1 MMAKKNYPFFEIEIS
16 KNYPSGISTHID
28 WKPNTNIVETS
39 DCLIIEMEL
48 PGVDKSDVAITLLN
62 NQELIVKGVK
72 KQPRLEREPVT
83 YYLFE
88 REFGTFYKKIVI
100 DFPLDTDRVKS
111 FMENGVLTIE
121 VSKKLASKIAVEIK

>member
-1 MMAKKNYPFFEIEIS
+1 MAKKHYPFFEIEIS

-28 WKPNTNIVETS
+28 WKPNTNIVETRES
-39 DCLIIEMEL
+39 LVIEMEL
-48 PGVDKSDVAITLLN
+48 PGVAKEDVAITLLN

-72 KQPRLEREPVT
+72 KQPRLEQEPVT

-100 DFPLDTDRVKS
+100 DFPLDTSSIKS
-111 FMENGVLTIE
+111 HMENGILYIE
-121 VSKKLASKIAVEIK
+121 ISKKSLPQISVKIK

>member
-1 MMAKKNYPFFEIEIS
+1 MAKRNYPFFEIEIS

-28 WKPNTNIVETS
+28 WKPNTNIVETRDS
-39 DCLIIEMEL
+39 LIIEMEL
-48 PGVDKSDVAITLLN
+48 PGVDKNDVTITLLN

-72 KQPRLEREPVT
+72 KQPRLENDPVT

-100 DFPLDTDRVKS
+100 DFPLDPGTIKS
-111 FMENGVLTIE
+111 IMENGVLTVE
-121 VSKKLASKIAVEIK
+121 VSKKTMSKIAVEIK

>member
-1 MMAKKNYPFFEIEIS
+1 MAKKNYPFFEIEIS

-28 WKPNTNIVETS
+28 WKPNTNIVETRDS
-39 DCLIIEMEL
+39 LIIEMEL

-72 KQPRLEREPVT
+72 NQPRLKHDPAT

-88 REFGTFYKKIVI
+88 REFGTFYKRIVI
-100 DFPLDTDRVKS
+100 DFPLDTGKIKS
-111 FMENGVLTIE
+111 FMESGVLTIE
-121 VSKKLASKIAVEIK
+121 VSKKVVSKISVEIK

>member
-1 MMAKKNYPFFEIEIS
+1 MAKKHYPFFEIEIS

-28 WKPNTNIVETS
+28 WKPNTNIVETRDS
-39 DCLIIEMEL
+39 LIIEMEL

-72 KQPRLEREPVT
+72 NQPRLEHDLVT

-100 DFPLDTDRVKS
+100 DFPLDTSKIKS
-111 FMENGVLTIE
+111 LMENGVLTIE
-121 VSKKLASKIAVEIK
+121 VSKKVMSKISVEIK

>member
-1 MMAKKNYPFFEIEIS
+1 MAKKNFPFFEVEIS

-28 WKPNTNIVETS
+28 WKPSTNIVETR
-39 DCLIIEMEL
+39 DALVIEMEL
-48 PGVDKSDVAITLLN
+48 PGVAKEDVAITMLN

-72 KQPRLEREPVT
+72 KQPRLEHEPVT

-100 DFPLDTDRVKS
+100 DFPLDPTRVRS
-111 FMENGVLTIE
+111 LMENGVLTIE
-121 VSKKLASKIAVEIK
+121 VHKRRESKIAVEIK